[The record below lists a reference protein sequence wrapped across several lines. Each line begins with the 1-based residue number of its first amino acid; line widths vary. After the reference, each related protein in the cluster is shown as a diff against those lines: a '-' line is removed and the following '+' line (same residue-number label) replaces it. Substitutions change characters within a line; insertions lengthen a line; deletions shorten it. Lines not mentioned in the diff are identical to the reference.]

1 MDIKLINLLGTLQ
14 IWVMV
19 SFEDRYKNCRLLDF
33 VNFEDI
39 YIYIYIYIYAIM
51 KMNWLNDLV
60 TSRNDR
66 SINW

>member
-39 YIYIYIYIYAIM
+39 YIYIYIYICYHENELI
-51 KMNWLNDLV
+51 KWFSD
-60 TSRNDR
+60 
-66 SINW
+66 I

>member
-33 VNFEDI
+33 VNFE
-39 YIYIYIYIYAIM
+39 YIYIYAIM